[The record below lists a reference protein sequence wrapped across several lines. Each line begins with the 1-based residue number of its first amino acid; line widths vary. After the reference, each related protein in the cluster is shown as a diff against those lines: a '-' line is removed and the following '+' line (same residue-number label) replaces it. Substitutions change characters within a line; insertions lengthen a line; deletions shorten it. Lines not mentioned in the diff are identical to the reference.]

1 MATIPSNH
9 SAQTKLP
16 IDLAPPTGGAR
27 FDRDDGP
34 SFKEHLQDIS
44 RPPANS
50 DQLQESYEEQPQVA
64 GGPKDAE
71 ALVSEPAEHVGET
84 SAELPRDGEEPQ
96 GDVNNSATT
105 GDESISENTDSE
117 TAVEESVLNATTDKA
132 SDTRGETQV
141 STQAAL
147 ENGDLKGAEEGLAHT
162 KNGPAEQVEAPGA
175 ETSND
180 QAGPDPEPHL
190 AGLKQKSTSD
200 QTEAKQAEQAVKSV
214 QGEGDK
220 PSVSQG
226 LVVKGPVTAADKVAA
241 TATKS
246 DQSAAKVAETSV
258 SVTPAVDVKKVAETS
273 EPIAVEKSA
282 ENSAEPKKAVPQ
294 KQQAAELN
302 SKADETVGDEVKIVR
317 PTKEQVTS
325 EPESSGGQT
334 KNDGVDDPKGKNP
347 NPSPATLAQK
357 LVPEV
362 TAQSSAELSTSEP
375 IKAATTQV
383 QVSVADGVEVTSS
396 EESSRAP
403 QRIEATGEE
412 LKPATNVGTRTVQ
425 VSSESAPRVTSAA
438 TEAKETVRTDSTGQH
453 PEVDR
458 VRFVQRV
465 ARAFNSVGNQ
475 GGTLRLRLSPP
486 ELGSLKIEID
496 VRGSTMTARI
506 EAETSAARTVLLESV
521 PALRE
526 RLADQNI
533 KIDKF
538 DVDLLNQSPDD
549 SFRQPAGQR
558 DRQGERSPFGNVSN
572 GNGTITADQETSTTN
587 TTPGL
592 GEDTQLNVVV

>member
-34 SFKEHLQDIS
+34 SFKDHLQDVS
-44 RPPANS
+44 RPPVNS
-50 DQLQESYEEQPQVA
+50 DQPQESYEEQSQVA
-64 GGPKDAE
+64 GGRRDSETA
-71 ALVSEPAEHVGET
+71 VSEPAEDASDT

-96 GDVNNSATT
+96 GDINHSATT
-105 GDESISENTDSE
+105 GEESTSENTDSE
-117 TAVEESVLNATTDKA
+117 SAVEEAAQNVTTDNA
-132 SDTRGETQV
+132 SEARAETHV
-141 STQAAL
+141 NTQAAL
-147 ENGDLKGAEEGLAHT
+147 ENGDLKGAEEGLAPMD
-162 KNGPAEQVEAPGA
+162 NGPTKQGEAPGA
-175 ETSND
+175 ATSND
-180 QAGPDPEPHL
+180 QSEPVPELNL
-190 AGLKQKSTSD
+190 AGSKLKSTSD
-200 QTEAKQAEQAVKSV
+200 LAEAKQAEQAAKSV

-220 PSVSQG
+220 PSVAED
-226 LVVKGPVTAADKVAA
+226 VAVKGPVAAADKAA
-241 TATKS
+241 TSAKT

-258 SVTPAVDVKKVAETS
+258 SATPAVDAKKVAETT
-273 EPIAVEKSA
+273 EPIAVEKSS
-282 ENSAEPKKAVPQ
+282 EKSAEPQKTVPQ
-294 KQQAAELN
+294 KQRAAELN
-302 SKADETVGDEVKIVR
+302 SKAGETVGDEVKIAQ

-325 EPESSGGQT
+325 EPETSGGKT
-334 KNDGVDDPKGKNP
+334 KNDGVDKPKGKNP

-362 TAQSSAELSTSEP
+362 TAQSSAELSSSES

-383 QVSVADGVEVTSS
+383 QVSVADGVEVTSP
-396 EESSRAP
+396 EETSRGP

-412 LKPATNVGTRTVQ
+412 LKPATNVGARTVEA
-425 VSSESAPRVTSAA
+425 SSESAPRVTSAA

-506 EAETSAARTVLLESV
+506 EAETSAARTVLLESL

-549 SFRQPAGQR
+549 SFRQPAGQQ
-558 DRQGERSPFGNVSN
+558 DRQRERSPFGNASN
-572 GNGTITADQETSTTN
+572 SNGTITADQETSTTN